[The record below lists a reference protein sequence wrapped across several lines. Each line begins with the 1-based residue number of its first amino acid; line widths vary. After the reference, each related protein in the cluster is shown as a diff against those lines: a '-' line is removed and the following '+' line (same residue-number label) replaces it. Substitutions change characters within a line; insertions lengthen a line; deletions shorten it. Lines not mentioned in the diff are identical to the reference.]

1 MVLAADR
8 RATVIGTVIACVVV
22 FVVLVIFLV
31 KVVFHDPTLGQQPPR
46 KFDPNEPLPP
56 VPWGPGGPSDS
67 VRGHRGWAPD
77 SAMSTGWT
85 TAELEDD
92 VSHSLTFS
100 QARAVEDSVAALR
113 RARGGENYRDRFG
126 SSRRRFHR

>member
-8 RATVIGTVIACVVV
+8 WRATVIGTVIACVVV

-31 KVVFHDPTLGQQPPR
+31 KVLFHDPTLGQQPPR

-85 TAELEDD
+85 TAEPEDD
-92 VSHSLTFS
+92 VPGLTFD

-113 RARGGENYRDRFG
+113 RVHGR
-126 SSRRRFHR
+126 